1 MGRYYVGDINGKFW
15 FALQSSDAASRFG
28 GYEHSPS
35 VIEYSFYKDEHLDGI
50 ENEIKAIEDKLGE
63 KLSVVEKFFEDNNG
77 YNAEMIKPYFT
88 TDELRDYADL
98 LLGREIRDCVK
109 EHGECNFDAEL

>member
-1 MGRYYVGDINGKFW
+1 MGRYYSGDINGKFW

-35 VIEYSFYKDEHLDGI
+35 VIEYSFYEEEHLEGI
-50 ENEIKAIEDKLGE
+50 EDEIKAIEDKLGE
-63 KLSVVEKFFEDNNG
+63 KFDVIVKFFENNHS
-77 YNAEMIKPYFT
+77 YNDEMIKPYFT

-98 LLGREIRDCVK
+98 LLGREIRDYVK
-109 EHGECNFDAEL
+109 EYGQCNFDEEL

>member
-1 MGRYYVGDINGKFW
+1 MGRYYSGDINGKFW
-15 FALQSSDAASRFG
+15 FALQSSNAPSRFG

-35 VIEYSFYKDEHLDGI
+35 VIEYSFYEEEHLKGI
-50 ENEIKAIEDKLGE
+50 EDEIKAIEDKLSD
-63 KLSVVEKFFEDNNG
+63 KLDVIEKFFENNNS
-77 YNAEMIKPYFT
+77 YNDEMIKPYFT

-109 EHGECNFDAEL
+109 EFGQCNFDAEL

>member
-1 MGRYYVGDINGKFW
+1 MGRYYSGDINGKFW

-28 GYEHSPS
+28 GYEHSPN
-35 VIEYSFYKDEHLDGI
+35 VIEYSFYEEEHLKGI
-50 ENEIKAIEDKLGE
+50 EDELGE
-63 KLSVVEKFFEDNNG
+63 KLRVVEKFFEDNNG
-77 YNAEMIKPYFT
+77 YNDEMIKPYFT

-109 EHGECNFDAEL
+109 EHGQCNFDAEL

>member
-1 MGRYYVGDINGKFW
+1 MGRYYTGDINGKFW

-28 GYEHSPS
+28 GYENEPNYIDYHFNK
-35 VIEYSFYKDEHLDGI
+35 EEHLEGI
-50 ENEIKAIEDKLGE
+50 EEEIKAIEDNLGE
-63 KLSVVEKFFEDNNG
+63 KLRVVEKFFENNNG
-77 YNAEMIKPYFT
+77 YNEEMIKPYFT

-98 LLGREIRDCVK
+98 LLGREIRDYVK

>member
-1 MGRYYVGDINGKFW
+1 MGRYYSGDINGKFW

-28 GYEHSPS
+28 GGGVEPTS
-35 VIEYSFYKDEHLDGI
+35 IQYSFYEDEHLKGI
-50 ENEIKAIEDKLGE
+50 EDEIKAIEDKLGE
-63 KLSVVEKFFEDNNG
+63 KLRVVEKFFENNNG

-88 TDELRDYADL
+88 TDQLRDYADL
-98 LLGREIRDCVK
+98 LLGRQIRDCVK